1 MSGLWEHLGDIKNMV
16 QGLFILSGLGKSKEC
31 LKGSESV
38 AWERDI
44 WASLVKMLLAP
55 DE

>member
-1 MSGLWEHLGDIKNMV
+1 MSSLWEHSGDIKNMV
-16 QGLFILSGLGKSKEC
+16 PGLFILSGLGKSKES

-38 AWERDI
+38 ASERDI
-44 WASLVKMLLAP
+44 WASLVKTLLAP